1 MNEYF
6 LNRLYFFE
14 QQKFNLSNLAFV
26 FQERIRMLYFFLA
39 SFSYDQK
46 LLVNVQN
53 KIKIGRIELRVFIY

>member
-26 FQERIRMLYFFLA
+26 FQERIRMLYFFSA